1 MLKILN
7 LSENLLISKS
17 VAKEDKIVDGYK
29 SSKINLSKSQKLKNT
44 IILSNAK
51 AKKFLTSK
59 TSIAV
64 I

>member
-7 LSENLLISKS
+7 LSQNLLILKS
-17 VAKEDKIVDGYK
+17 EVKKDEIVDGYRF
-29 SSKINLSKSQKLKNT
+29 SKINLSKSQKLKNA

-51 AKKFLTSK
+51 AKRFLTSK
-59 TSIAV
+59 TSITV